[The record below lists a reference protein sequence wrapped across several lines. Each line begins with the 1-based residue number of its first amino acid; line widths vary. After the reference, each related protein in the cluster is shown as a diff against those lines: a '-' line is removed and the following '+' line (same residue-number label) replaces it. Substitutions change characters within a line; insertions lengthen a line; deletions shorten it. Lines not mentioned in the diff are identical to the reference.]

1 MVLTEKKKKNNANIY
16 CSYFSV
22 LIISLRFTFSWWG
35 NISFP
40 RDLSLFGPYFLK
52 NVNVN
57 NI

>member
-1 MVLTEKKKKNNANIY
+1 MVLTEKKNDANIY

-40 RDLSLFGPYFLK
+40 RDLSLFGSYFLK